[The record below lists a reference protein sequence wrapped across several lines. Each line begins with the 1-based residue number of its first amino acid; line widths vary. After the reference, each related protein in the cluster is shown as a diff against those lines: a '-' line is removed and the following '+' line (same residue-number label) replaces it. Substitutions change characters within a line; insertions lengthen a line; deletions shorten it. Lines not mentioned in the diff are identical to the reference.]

1 MMRPSHPESDAG
13 RLPFGLIALQAENM
27 KKSVSARKKS
37 RRRPKKA
44 RAADPVSPVRF
55 SPRVTAQIDKWAEQH
70 EIGSSEAIRRLVVIG
85 LKADKAK

>member
-1 MMRPSHPESDAG
+1 
-13 RLPFGLIALQAENM
+13 M

-44 RAADPVSPVRF
+44 RPSKARPVAPESPVSPVRF
-55 SPRVTAQIDKWAEQH
+55 SPRVTAQIDKWAERRA
-70 EIGSSEAIRRLVVIG
+70 IGSSEAIRRLVVMG

>member
-1 MMRPSHPESDAG
+1 
-13 RLPFGLIALQAENM
+13 M

-44 RAADPVSPVRF
+44 RPSKARPVAPESPVRF
-55 SPRVTAQIDKWAEQH
+55 SPRVTAQIDKWAERRA
-70 EIGSSEAIRRLVVIG
+70 IGSSEAIRRLVVMG